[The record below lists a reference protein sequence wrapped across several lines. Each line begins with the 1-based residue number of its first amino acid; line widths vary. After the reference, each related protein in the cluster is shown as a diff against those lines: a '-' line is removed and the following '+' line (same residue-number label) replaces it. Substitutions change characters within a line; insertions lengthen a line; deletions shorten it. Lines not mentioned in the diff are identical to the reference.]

1 MCFGFVAQYWRWSSW
16 ICGTHVK
23 PQDQVVI
30 VEDLGIF
37 RVYLKQDVGQVAWVV
52 GQAIFTADDGV
63 HTAFYGCFKFALKR
77 GFIGYDLLILVL
89 M

>member
-1 MCFGFVAQYWRWSSW
+1 VE
-16 ICGTHVK
+16 

-30 VEDLGIF
+30 VEDFGIF
-37 RVYLKQDVGQVAWVV
+37 RVYVEQDVGQVAWVV

-63 HTAFYGCFKFALKR
+63 HTACYGCFKLALKC
-77 GFIGYDLLILVL
+77 GFIGYDLLILVV